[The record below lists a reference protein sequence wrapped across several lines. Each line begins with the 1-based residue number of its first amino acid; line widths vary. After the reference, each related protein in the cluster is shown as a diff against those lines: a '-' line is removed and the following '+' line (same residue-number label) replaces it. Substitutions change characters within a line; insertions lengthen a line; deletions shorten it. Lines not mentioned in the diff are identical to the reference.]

1 MYDLIYSDPPWQQTK
16 GNFRKSRPN
25 QNKNLDYA
33 TLPLAQIADIH
44 NEYFQRTNNK
54 HNVFIWTIDKF
65 LYSTEEMMRNAGYT
79 LHARFVWDKTNGVA
93 PAFTVRFTHEYLL
106 WYYPKGR
113 MLKPCKKTQGKYTT
127 IIREPAT
134 IHSRKPIAAY
144 EMLESMFPEAKK
156 IELFARKHR
165 SGWDAFGNEIE
176 AANLKRQ
183 GVKAGVPD
191 LCLPVAREERGVKK
205 EVEDSGN

>member
-93 PAFTVRFTHEYLL
+93 PAFTIRFTHEYLL

-113 MLKPCKKTQGKYTT
+113 MLKPCKETQGKYTT

-156 IELFARKHR
+156 IELFARKRR
-165 SGWDAFGNEIE
+165 SGWDAFGNELIGE
-176 AANLKRQ
+176 N
-183 GVKAGVPD
+183 
-191 LCLPVAREERGVKK
+191 EEG
-205 EVEDSGN
+205 GA